1 MAIRFFDMFSGIG
14 GFRSGLEAVGGFECI
29 GHCEIDPYPNI
40 AYNAIFDTRGE
51 YYCDDARK
59 INPDEMPDFDLVCA
73 GFPCQSFSVAGRR
86 LGFEDTRGTLFFE
99 VARLLKAK
107 RPIPEV
113 LSSLRLPDC
122 LRRNGLHFFFWKTSS
137 DCYRMTKAG
146 HLKPS
151 TPRLLKWGIV
161 LNGACLTADI
171 TFPSS
176 ENGCTLSDIL
186 MTDVPEKY
194 FLSQAAMR
202 KISGRLSA
210 AAKGSASTTP
220 TA

>member
-29 GHCEIDPYPNI
+29 GHCEIDPYPNT

-107 RPIPEV
+107 R
-113 LSSLRLPDC
+113 
-122 LRRNGLHFFFWKTSS
+122 
-137 DCYRMTKAG
+137 
-146 HLKPS
+146 
-151 TPRLLKWGIV
+151 

-210 AAKGSASTTP
+210 AAKGSVSTTP